1 MHHKISKAFI
11 LIVIFSILFISCE
24 KESIKIGMVASLTG
38 KQSQLSID
46 ARNAVDLAVD
56 ELNKKGGINGH
67 LVELIV
73 KDDENSIEIG
83 LEKHQEFKEE
93 NVSILMGHMTSTM
106 SEAILAQQNGDLLF
120 ISPSISNEKF
130 TGIDDYFL
138 RTCPLTIKQGDI
150 FLEYIANTGLRN
162 ITLIYD
168 TINSEYSTTLSSYIK
183 TASKRIDNL
192 NITLI
197 PFDSGSYQLSELL
210 EQVDYENTDSAFIIA
225 QATDTAFIAQK
236 LKQGRDDI
244 ELLSV
249 SWSMTK
255 DLIENGGKYVE
266 GMHFVGLYHAR
277 EKSEA
282 LVDFENSFYDKYGY
296 EPSFISI
303 LAYDSF
309 NMLAQ
314 ALKNTNTINPDSVKK
329 SMLEIDEFI
338 GLEESFS
345 LDKFGDSNRNY
356 LIYELKEGQFLPI
369 YN

>member
-1 MHHKISKAFI
+1 
-11 LIVIFSILFISCE
+11 
-24 KESIKIGMVASLTG
+24 
-38 KQSQLSID
+38 
-46 ARNAVDLAVD
+46 
-56 ELNKKGGINGH
+56 
-67 LVELIV
+67 
-73 KDDENSIEIG
+73 
-83 LEKHQEFKEE
+83 
-93 NVSILMGHMTSTM
+93 
-106 SEAILAQQNGDLLF
+106 
-120 ISPSISNEKF
+120 
-130 TGIDDYFL
+130 
-138 RTCPLTIKQGDI
+138 
-150 FLEYIANTGLRN
+150 
-162 ITLIYD
+162 
-168 TINSEYSTTLSSYIK
+168 
-183 TASKRIDNL
+183 
-192 NITLI
+192 
-197 PFDSGSYQLSELL
+197 
-210 EQVDYENTDSAFIIA
+210 
-225 QATDTAFIAQK
+225 
-236 LKQGRDDI
+236 
-244 ELLSV
+244 
-249 SWSMTK
+249 MTK

>member
-150 FLEYIANTGLRN
+150 F
-162 ITLIYD
+162 
-168 TINSEYSTTLSSYIK
+168 
-183 TASKRIDNL
+183 
-192 NITLI
+192 
-197 PFDSGSYQLSELL
+197 
-210 EQVDYENTDSAFIIA
+210 
-225 QATDTAFIAQK
+225 
-236 LKQGRDDI
+236 
-244 ELLSV
+244 
-249 SWSMTK
+249 
-255 DLIENGGKYVE
+255 
-266 GMHFVGLYHAR
+266 
-277 EKSEA
+277 
-282 LVDFENSFYDKYGY
+282 
-296 EPSFISI
+296 
-303 LAYDSF
+303 
-309 NMLAQ
+309 
-314 ALKNTNTINPDSVKK
+314 
-329 SMLEIDEFI
+329 
-338 GLEESFS
+338 
-345 LDKFGDSNRNY
+345 
-356 LIYELKEGQFLPI
+356 
-369 YN
+369 